1 METEVIQEQNVDV
14 VLPVQDAEDPLAKFR
29 EQVAAEKA
37 EPRNT
42 MSESALAKLRAIRE
56 QDRLDDIAAARFKTA
71 LSQIVV
77 TPENIRT
84 LVERCNTRVR
94 LPAETLDR
102 MATKLGY
109 WLAADFELGRE
120 IDSVGTIN
128 FLAGLTPDEAK
139 VSADRFAR
147 EWDGKTAAKLKQSRL
162 TRGLISASD
171 EEPVY
176 RPCKS
181 GKKCIRFEKRKP
193 APAKGNGD
201 YCSPAC
207 AACGKARQ
215 KRALAALP
223 SDSTI
228 H

>member
-1 METEVIQEQNVDV
+1 VEVSEVET

-29 EQVAAEKA
+29 AQVAAEKA

-56 QDRLDDIAAARFKTA
+56 QDRLDDIASARFKTA

-84 LVERCNTRVR
+84 LVERCNQSVPQ
-94 LPAETLDR
+94 PADILDR
-102 MATKLGY
+102 MAAKLGY
-109 WLAADFELGRE
+109 QIAAGFELGRE

-171 EEPVY
+171 DEPVY

-201 YCSPAC
+201 YCNSAC
-207 AACGKARQ
+207 AASDKARQ
-215 KRALAALP
+215 KRGLAALP

>member
-1 METEVIQEQNVDV
+1 METEVIQEPNVDV

-109 WLAADFELGRE
+109 WLAAGFELGRE
-120 IDSVGTIN
+120 IDSVAVIN
-128 FLAGLTPDEAK
+128 FLAGLTPDE
-139 VSADRFAR
+139 VRMSPERFAR
-147 EWDGKTAAKLKQSRL
+147 EWDSKYAAKVKQSRL
-162 TRGLISASD
+162 NRGVIASG
-171 EEPVY
+171 EPAV
-176 RPCKS
+176 RPCKA
-181 GKKCIRFEKRKP
+181 GKQCLRFEKRKP
-193 APAKGNGD
+193 APAKGSGE

-207 AACGKARQ
+207 AASDKARQ
-215 KRALAALP
+215 KRDLVALP

>member
-1 METEVIQEQNVDV
+1 METEVIQEPNVDV

-56 QDRLDDIAAARFKTA
+56 QDRLDDITASRFKTA

-84 LVERCNTRVR
+84 LVERCNTSMPQ
-94 LPAETLDR
+94 PADILDR
-102 MATKLGY
+102 MAAKLGH
-109 WLAADFELGRE
+109 WIAAGFELGRE

-147 EWDGKTAAKLKQSRL
+147 EWDGKTAAKVKQSWL
-162 TRGLISASD
+162 NRGVIASG
-171 EEPVY
+171 EPAG
-176 RPCKS
+176 RPCKA
-181 GKKCIRFEKRKP
+181 GKQCLRYENRKP
-193 APAKGNGD
+193 APAKGSGE
-201 YCSPAC
+201 YCGPAC
-207 AACGKARQ
+207 AASNKARH
-215 KRALAALP
+215 KRAIAALP
-223 SDSTI
+223 SGSTI